1 MNDLAT
7 LQERLNSNPQLRS
20 QFMKEPA
27 AFLEDSG
34 LQILPE
40 QAEKLAQRLTS
51 LTTRESIAE
60 SLGQVIVK
68 IDGR

>member
-1 MNDLAT
+1 MTNLAI
-7 LQERLNSNPQLRS
+7 LQEQLNSDPQLRS
-20 QFMKEPA
+20 RFMKEPA
-27 AFLEDSG
+27 AFLEQAG
-34 LQILPE
+34 LQVLPE
-40 QAEKLAQRLTS
+40 QAQKLEQSLTS

>member
-1 MNDLAT
+1 MNNLAT